1 MMQMPLLDRRVILI
15 NDNDRLALITCRQHR
30 RKLAERIL
38 IIRDLRLILC
48 NVLKEAPVV
57 LVQCIRLQK
66 LSVTH
71 KLLAQRKAKALI
83 HRLPARLMRI
93 LKGKKDHRILSLKL
107 PVLLSTGP
115 YLLVREIDGGI
126 LCAPLK
132 KRPYHIHHQRL
143 AETPWSCKQKDLAVV
158 IDHLTQQQGLVYIIA
173 LADHLLIGSDPHRA
187 WQRTVA
193 VLLCAHC
200 I

>member
-1 MMQMPLLDRRVILI
+1 
-15 NDNDRLALITCRQHR
+15 
-30 RKLAERIL
+30 
-38 IIRDLRLILC
+38 
-48 NVLKEAPVV
+48 
-57 LVQCIRLQK
+57 
-66 LSVTH
+66 
-71 KLLAQRKAKALI
+71 
-83 HRLPARLMRI
+83 MRI
-93 LKGKKDHRILSLKL
+93 LKGKKYHRILSLKL

-115 YLLVREIDGGI
+115 YLLVREINRGI

-132 KRPYHIHHQRL
+132 KRPYHVHHQRL
-143 AETPWSCKQKDLAVV
+143 AETSWSCKQKDLAVV
-158 IDHLTQQQGLVYIIA
+158 IDHLAQQQGLVYIIA

>member
-57 LVQCIRLQK
+57 LVQCIRLLK

-71 KLLAQRKAKALI
+71 KLLAQRKAQALI
-83 HRLPARLMRI
+83 HRLPARLMCI
-93 LKGKKDHRILSLKL
+93 LKGK
-107 PVLLSTGP
+107 
-115 YLLVREIDGGI
+115 
-126 LCAPLK
+126 
-132 KRPYHIHHQRL
+132 
-143 AETPWSCKQKDLAVV
+143 
-158 IDHLTQQQGLVYIIA
+158 
-173 LADHLLIGSDPHRA
+173 
-187 WQRTVA
+187 
-193 VLLCAHC
+193 
-200 I
+200 